1 MLPKL
6 DARQKLR
13 LRRYKMALASYVM
26 WTGLAVFGFFSGQL
40 EISEKLLHIVLIG
53 IGLTNLYFYV
63 MIRFNFNKEL
73 GDPSMTVRQLAIA
86 MCWAM
91 VLMLSTSEIRGAMMM
106 VYVVTL
112 LFGVFQLSQRSFF
125 VLTGFA
131 LAGYLGVVATD
142 YYLFPNRF
150 DLSQEIV
157 RTTILAA
164 SLVWCSWFGSYVGRL
179 KETLRLQNMELKERV
194 GNTSRDATRDHL
206 TQSFNRRYMMKSL
219 GREKARADRI
229 GSRFSVCIFDL
240 DHFKALNDQ
249 HGHIM
254 GDKVLTAFA
263 YLARQELR
271 ASDVIDLDSEG
282 RCFGRFGGEEFICLL
297 PSTGENGAQ
306 RCAERLRKATS
317 RAEFEGDIKVTL
329 SAGVAEYI
337 PGETITE
344 TLRRADDALYVA
356 KQTGRNRVAG
366 AAALDASGDPTQKD
380 VVVIGKFPK
389 SGSS

>member
-1 MLPKL
+1 
-6 DARQKLR
+6 
-13 LRRYKMALASYVM
+13 MAVASYVM
-26 WTGLAVFGFFSGQL
+26 WTGLAVFGFYSGQL
-40 EISEKLLHIVLIG
+40 EISRELLNYVLIG
-53 IGLTNLYFYV
+53 IALTNIYFYV

-73 GDPSMTVRQLAIA
+73 ADPSMTMRQLAIG

-91 VLMLSTSEIRGAMMM
+91 VLMLCTSEIRGAMMM

-112 LFGVFQLSQRSFF
+112 LFGIFQLSQRSFF

-131 LAGYLGVVATD
+131 LASYLGVVAID
-142 YYLFPNRF
+142 YYLFPERF
-150 DLSQEIV
+150 ELFREIA

-164 SLVWCSWFGSYVGRL
+164 GLIWCSWFGNYVGRL
-179 KETLRLQNMELKERV
+179 KEALRLQNIDLKERI
-194 GNTSRDATRDHL
+194 GSTSRDATRDHL

-219 GREKARADRI
+219 GREKSRADRI

-240 DHFKALNDQ
+240 DHFKLLNDE
-249 HGHIM
+249 HGHLM
-254 GDKVLTAFA
+254 GDQVLTAFA

-297 PSTGENGAQ
+297 PSTGENGAR
-306 RCAERLRKATS
+306 RCAERLRKATA
-317 RAEFEGDIKVTL
+317 RAEFEDDIKVTV
-329 SAGVAEYI
+329 SAGVSEYV

-366 AAALDASGDPTQKD
+366 AAALDASGDVDKKD
-380 VVVIGKFPK
+380 VVVVGKFPK
-389 SGSS
+389 KGASS

>member
-1 MLPKL
+1 M
-6 DARQKLR
+6 
-13 LRRYKMALASYVM
+13 RRFKMALASYVM
-26 WTGLAVFGFFSGQL
+26 WTGLAVFAFYSGQL
-40 EISEKLLHIVLIG
+40 GITKDQLHYVLIG
-53 IGLTNLYFYV
+53 IALTNFYFYL
-63 MIRFNFNKEL
+63 MIRFNLNKEL
-73 GDPSMTVRQLAIA
+73 ADPSMTMRQLVIG

-131 LAGYLGVVATD
+131 LAGYLGVVAID
-142 YYLFPNRF
+142 YQLSPETFN
-150 DLSQEIV
+150 LSQEIV

-164 SLVWCSWFGSYVGRL
+164 SLIWCSWFGNYVGRL
-179 KETLRLQNMELKERV
+179 REALRLQNIDLKERV
-194 GNTSRDATRDHL
+194 GSTSRDATRDHL

-240 DHFKALNDQ
+240 DHFKMLNDEY
-249 HGHIM
+249 GHLM
-254 GDKVLTAFA
+254 GDQVLTAFA

-297 PSTGENGAQ
+297 PSTGENGAH
-306 RCAERLRKATS
+306 RCAERLRKATA
-317 RAEFEGDIKVTL
+317 RAEFEEDIKVTL
-329 SAGVAEYI
+329 SAGVAEYV

-366 AAALDASGDPTQKD
+366 AAALDASGDPNKKD
-380 VVVIGKFPK
+380 VVVVGKFPK
-389 SGSS
+389 SGASN

>member
-1 MLPKL
+1 
-6 DARQKLR
+6 
-13 LRRYKMALASYVM
+13 MALASYVM

-73 GDPSMTVRQLAIA
+73 GDPSMTVRQLAIG

-142 YYLFPNRF
+142 YYLFPSRF

-164 SLVWCSWFGSYVGRL
+164 SLIWCSWFGSYVGRL

-306 RCAERLRKATS
+306 RCAERLRKATA
-317 RAEFEGDIKVTL
+317 RAEFEDDIKITL

-380 VVVIGKFPK
+380 VVVIGNFPK